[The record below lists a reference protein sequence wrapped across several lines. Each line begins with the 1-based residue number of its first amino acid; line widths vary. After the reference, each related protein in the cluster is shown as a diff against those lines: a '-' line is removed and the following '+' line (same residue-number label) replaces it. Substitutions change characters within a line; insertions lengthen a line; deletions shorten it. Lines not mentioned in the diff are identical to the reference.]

1 MGLMERLRNSTKIIF
16 WILILAFGL
25 LWGLADTGAIDAV
38 MLGPRSLAE
47 VNGQPITAEEYSAR
61 TNMYTQRYQEQT
73 GQAPTLE
80 MRAYYEE
87 MAWDELILER
97 IIDSEMEKLGI
108 QVTDDELVELITG
121 ENPHPMVAQFFTRED
136 GTVDRLALQAAIDA
150 PENTPIWINI
160 ESQLRDQRSR
170 EKLNA
175 YIETSLRVSDSE
187 IEQEF
192 IRENSLSTFSYIR
205 FPYSAVDETELTV
218 SESEINSYYRSN
230 RDKFQQDD
238 SWRFEFVEFSKLPTV
253 ADSNRIYDEVRQIAV
268 ELAAADND
276 SVFISSVFS
285 DAPFFGGWLNPSEV
299 NWYLADALQMS
310 VGEVTQPVEHEGL
323 VSVAKLMESRRGST
337 TYTRVRQIRLNFND
351 ASKAETLSLAR
362 DIVSRVNR
370 GESFSEIAAI
380 NSFDA
385 TAQRGGELGYVARQD
400 LPEAARNLV
409 FNARI
414 NTVTAPIESD
424 NSFFIY
430 QIVDR
435 SNAEVQLAQFTR
447 RIEADGG
454 ETIRRQLDEAVDFRE
469 FAELDGF
476 VDEAERRSL
485 VVQTGFGTKD
495 VPFITGVGQSRLLMK
510 ELSRVTKANTL
521 LEPIELDDKILVVR
535 VTEALKKGPRPLS
548 EVSAQIENTLRNQ
561 KRRQITVNKTKA
573 LLAANTSLDALS
585 EAEDNQIQVA
595 SNIRLSSN
603 TVPGAGREPA
613 LVGAAFG
620 LETDSVSG
628 VIEGDNAAFVIL
640 VTEKVEADASGVTEA
655 YRQQTRQRLAQ
666 TKTQSFQEVW
676 LERLKDEAD
685 IEDYRRFYNL

>member
-1 MGLMERLRNSTKIIF
+1 MGLMDRLRNSTKIIF

-47 VNGQPITAEEYSAR
+47 VNGQPITAEEYNAR

-121 ENPHPMVAQFFTRED
+121 VNPHPMVAQFFTRED
-136 GTVDRLALQAAIDA
+136 GTVDRLALQAAIEA

-175 YIETSLRVSDSE
+175 YIESSLRVSDSE

-192 IRENSLSTFSYIR
+192 MRENSLVTFNYVR
-205 FPYSAVDETELTV
+205 FPYSAVDEAELTV
-218 SESEINSYYRSN
+218 TESEINSYYRSN
-230 RDKFQQDD
+230 RDKFEQDD
-238 SWRFEFVEFSKLPTV
+238 SWRFEFVEFSKLPTT
-253 ADSNRIYDEVRQIAV
+253 ADSSRIYDEVREIAG
-268 ELAAADND
+268 ELATAEND
-276 SVFISSVFS
+276 SIFIASAFS
-285 DAPFFGGWLNPSEV
+285 DAPYFGGWLNPSEV
-299 NWYLADALQMS
+299 NWYLADVLQLG

-323 VSVAKLMESRRGST
+323 VSVAKLIESRRGST
-337 TYTRVRQIRLNFND
+337 TYTRVRQIRLNFNE
-351 ASKAETLSLAR
+351 ANKEETLALAR
-362 DIVSRVNR
+362 DIVSRVNN
-370 GESFSEIAAI
+370 GDSFSEIAAI

-385 TAQRGGELGYVARQD
+385 TAQRGGELGYVTRED
-400 LPEAARNLV
+400 LPEAARNTV
-409 FNARI
+409 FNARV
-414 NTVTAPIESD
+414 NTVTAPIESN
-424 NSFFIY
+424 NSYLIY

-435 SNAEVQLAQFTR
+435 SNTEVRLAQFTR

-454 ETIRRQLDEAVDFRE
+454 DTIRRQLDEAVDFRE
-469 FAELDGF
+469 FADLDGF
-476 VDEAERRSL
+476 VEEAERRSL
-485 VVQTGFGTKD
+485 SLQTGFATKD
-495 VPFITGVGQSRLLMK
+495 VPFITGVGQSRVLMN
-510 ELSRVTKANTL
+510 ELKKVTSANTL
-521 LEPIELDDKILVVR
+521 LEPVELDDKILVVR
-535 VTEALKKGPRPLS
+535 VTEVLKKGPRPLA
-548 EVSAQIENTLRNQ
+548 EVSAQIENTLRSQ
-561 KRRQITVNKTKA
+561 KRRQITVDKTKT
-573 LLAANTSLDALS
+573 LLAGNTSLEALAS
-585 EAEDNQIQVA
+585 ADGKQVQVA
-595 SNIRLSSN
+595 SNIRMSTNS
-603 TVPGAGREPA
+603 VPGSGREPA

-620 LETDSVSG
+620 FPTDAVST
-628 VIEGDNAAFVIL
+628 VIEGDNAAFVIV
-640 VTEKVEADASGVTEA
+640 VTEKIEADASRITEA